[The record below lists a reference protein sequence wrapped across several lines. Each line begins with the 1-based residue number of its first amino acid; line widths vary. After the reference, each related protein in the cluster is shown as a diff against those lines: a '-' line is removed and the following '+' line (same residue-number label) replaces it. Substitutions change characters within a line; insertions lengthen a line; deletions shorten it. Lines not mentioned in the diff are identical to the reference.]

1 MQYNEAK
8 GKNSMTVRNSRRHA
22 WKKIVFIMG
31 CVVVFCT
38 TYALILPA
46 ITMEVPTYCGFEEH
60 IHTDECYRQITSENK
75 ITPIPVESNP
85 NIHHHTSTCYDE
97 LGTLICGEADFVV
110 HTHDEN
116 CYNTDGSLWC
126 PLPEISLHIH
136 DESCNIPQDDENQF
150 HIHTDECY
158 ELRKKYI
165 CGFDAPE
172 TDIFG
177 NEIIGGIETDFPI
190 STDNGFFPA
199 PPVDE
204 FASGE
209 VTMVSEDETAEPALP
224 ELSEP
229 VTQPST
235 ETIPET
241 ISEPAVTEPFSEDMQ
256 TSTTF
261 SDILQSETTPL
272 QSDNNSFDEVIP
284 GFGSPAEDI
293 TTAPMVH
300 VHTDD
305 CYIYEKVLICEKAES
320 TQAADLG
327 EYPIDLMTIGMEN
340 YGLTDNQEEPTDT
353 IELEEPVIPDKSE
366 YTDLL
371 ETNEEPIVTD
381 ELGNAD
387 ELSNP
392 GENENV
398 DELGNPGEVLNQDW
412 LPELGDG
419 SNTSIC
425 AIPEVILH
433 EHDSNCFNEFGELVC
448 GMLAVRIHQHTQ
460 ECEGICYITEE
471 IPIDE
476 TALTCEIPVG
486 EGAHLHSFEYGCFD
500 ENMNI
505 ICPLDES
512 LGHVHDIHCYGKWEL
527 ICGMEEHEHTE
538 ECGIDPDADDIE
550 IEDDGIT
557 MLAVSPD
564 TWGYNYE
571 NGSVSGIYWN
581 RTFELATVPLSEIKE
596 GAPYIFCGQNNYT
609 LMTNE
614 DFIMTD
620 SGFQNQSIQHTY
632 RKAVTLASV
641 SNYSAYQYWHFER
654 AAGENQ
660 FYIYSKDVTGKMHYL
675 TFSEPDY
682 YTTWKEYTANI
693 ILTEDKN
700 SSVPFTVTPVAE
712 NALNI
717 YSLIEGHTIY
727 INPYFGDSNKTTCWW
742 GHQSP
747 ANIKVCTPAPTVNEN
762 TANRLPT
769 VASSNTIINLFDY
782 WTASDGEEK
791 RFINDNI
798 NDYDNS
804 NLGINN
810 NHTLKFSRNGA
821 KNTINGWTGS
831 EKPYNNLVENV
842 LDNDG
847 YPFLS
852 LETTGSSES
861 LAYLFNPDISH
872 PGKISYSNVGGL
884 LRNNDEGYFY
894 FDCKETM
901 AEYNESDNSIHIYDR
916 PGVLSHNKNATGGY
930 DVGMFFP
937 FNNAPQV
944 METKCDTY
952 PISHY
957 FGMTIT
963 TRFFQKNGGYT
974 KESNGIPTSFHF
986 SGDDDVWIFIDDVLI
1001 GDGGGIHDACS
1012 IDINFVTGE
1021 VFINKGKVNET
1032 KTTLYDAY
1040 NVAGRLDSTTWSNN
1054 TFADNTTHTLKFFYL
1069 ERGNYSSNLELKYNL
1084 ISIPK
1089 TAIYKVDQYGQV
1101 VPGAKFAVY
1110 AANAYYDEDDN
1121 IVYEMLDKKDGSP
1134 VTEPENPKYDE
1145 YGNLLDDSNHIIA
1158 QALYTGITNYQG
1170 EMIFED
1176 TTNHVPFTLTELQD
1190 RFGDHFILRE
1200 IKVPDGY
1207 RIVSKDVYL
1216 EIWKGANQTIL
1227 RCQNTNE
1234 SGSRA
1239 ASTLQVTATDKIWLK
1254 DGNGAKQEKY
1264 YEIIRNEAT
1273 NHVTTKTYGTLF
1285 AVIMKYTG
1293 PVDSN
1298 GDPILESLGSND
1310 SWTPVYGNDKIG
1322 YTLVDVKDHKGDIVS
1337 AAIEAAQKSQAEGNE
1352 VVFKVSP
1359 SCEMQV
1365 TLENLPG
1372 HITTY
1377 YRMLGENDKNKTRYT
1392 VGFYWTAANNINDAT
1407 PNNTH
1412 SVYSHEDELE
1422 EIRIPGAKG
1431 FERAFGANIKVP
1443 NLINKIFVQKI
1454 DENNNLINGA
1464 TFAIYRVQQDEASNE
1479 IKYRDIN
1486 GTLVGLSENAEINGT
1501 TGYITDGSI
1510 KIKPVN
1516 VTTTATLPDNI
1527 HVGTGEFTNLDDG
1540 QYIIKEINAPAGY
1553 KINTTDIMVLV
1564 TEDTIYANAGTE
1576 DDGVIVGRGPGY
1588 VVSTL
1593 DHFASHDKIDNTLT
1607 WIYAQM
1613 RISGPSTS
1621 FYDIGKEDKIKGYIS
1636 VNESSET
1643 NGTPN
1648 NSDGA
1653 FKTYLKYK
1661 PDDAVEV
1668 GHVAFNYYP
1677 NADRHN
1683 KDDELAQYR
1692 RIFTTSGW
1700 PYYEL
1705 WQDYEFGLE
1714 QVANTSINY
1723 EDWSQ
1728 NEITHLF
1735 SRSTYIRVM
1744 DDQDSTLTVCKKN
1757 ADGNMTLSGASFRLY
1772 RLNSE
1777 GINEYYSLNNETDTV
1792 EWTSEADKA
1801 TLITTEE
1808 NGKPVNGFI
1817 HLKDGTYYLE
1827 EVAAPSGYIPLS
1839 SVVTV
1844 TINLTEADDRK
1855 AVATVPNGENTSTK
1869 LLTVDTEL
1877 IKNSYTFTVTVRNT
1891 IGHELPQTG
1900 GCGTE
1905 VYTAVGISIIVISI
1919 ALAVI
1924 KKRKTA

>member
-97 LGTLICGEADFVV
+97 FGTLICGEADFVV

-136 DESCNIPQDDENQF
+136 DESCNIPQDDENEF

-190 STDNGFFPA
+190 STDNGFSPA

-209 VTMVSEDETAEPALP
+209 VTTVSEDETAEPALP

-261 SDILQSETTPL
+261 SDILQSETAPL

-293 TTAPMVH
+293 TTAPLVH

-327 EYPIDLMTIGMEN
+327 EYPIGLMTIGMEN

-353 IELEEPVIPDKSE
+353 IELEEPVIPDESE

-381 ELGNAD
+381 GLGNAD

-398 DELGNPGEVLNQDW
+398 DELDNPDEILNQDW

-527 ICGMEEHEHTE
+527 ICGMEEHTHKMQ
-538 ECGIDPDADDIE
+538 CGIDPDSEE
-550 IEDDGIT
+550 IQLNEIT
-557 MLAVSPD
+557 MLANDGSS
-564 TWGYNYE
+564 WGYNE
-571 NGSVSGIYWN
+571 DGSIYWN
-581 RTFELATVPLSEIKE
+581 RGNGLSPIPFENIEENVPYLIFGYAGNNLLGDSTYTKEEFSYLKAIPKEEVTDYRQYERWYFEKYQDSE
-596 GAPYIFCGQNNYT
+596 Y
-609 LMTNE
+609 
-614 DFIMTD
+614 
-620 SGFQNQSIQHTY
+620 
-632 RKAVTLASV
+632 
-641 SNYSAYQYWHFER
+641 
-654 AAGENQ
+654 
-660 FYIYSKDVTGKMHYL
+660 YIYYLDNNGVRQYLKFGDNGVKEWNKQTKQVLLTPSKEDA
-675 TFSEPDY
+675 
-682 YTTWKEYTANI
+682 TA
-693 ILTEDKN
+693 
-700 SSVPFTVTPVAE
+700 FTVEKCTKSEYPNHIVFKKIIDGKKYY
-712 NALNI
+712 LN
-717 YSLIEGHTIY
+717 S
-727 INPYFGDSNKTTCWW
+727 YFGDKPSSNGNTTHWLAYEEYSE
-742 GHQSP
+742 GSF
-747 ANIKVCTPAPTVNEN
+747 IKLQKYHNEQ

-810 NHTLKFSRNGA
+810 NHTLKFSRSGD

-831 EKPYNNLVENV
+831 EKPYNNLVEKV

-852 LETTGSSES
+852 QATTGSNES

-901 AEYNESDNSIHIYDR
+901 AEYNEADNNIYIYDK
-916 PGVLSHNKNATGGY
+916 PGVKSHNNNN
-930 DVGMFFP
+930 DIGMFFP

-963 TRFFQKNGGYT
+963 TRFIQKNGGYT
-974 KESNGIPTSFHF
+974 KENSGIPTSFHF

-1012 IDINFVTGE
+1012 IDIDFVTGK
-1021 VFINKGKVNET
+1021 VLINNTE
-1032 KTTLYDAY
+1032 KTTLRRAFEDAGKA
-1040 NVAGRLDSTTWSNN
+1040 NTTNWSGN

-1110 AANAYYDEDDN
+1110 AANAYYDKDGN
-1121 IVYEMLDKKDGSP
+1121 IVGYKMLNERGGHP

-1158 QALYTGITNYQG
+1158 RALYTGITNNQG

-1200 IKVPDGY
+1200 IEVPDGY
-1207 RIVSKDVYL
+1207 RVVSKDVYL

-1239 ASTLQVTATDKIWLK
+1239 ASTLQVTATDDIWLRK
-1254 DGNGAKQEKY
+1254 GSSAEKRDY
-1264 YEIIRNEAT
+1264 YDIIRNEAT
-1273 NHVTTKTYGTLF
+1273 NHVTTETYGTLF
-1285 AVIMKYTG
+1285 AVVMKYTG

-1298 GDPILESLGSND
+1298 GNPTDLSSNS
-1310 SWTPVYGNDKIG
+1310 SWSPVYGNDKIG
-1322 YTLVDVKDHKGDIVS
+1322 YTLVDIKDHNDDIIS

-1365 TLENLPG
+1365 TLEHLPG

-1377 YRMLGENDKNKTRYT
+1377 YRMLGEHEKNKTRYT
-1392 VGFYWTAANNINDAT
+1392 VGFFWTEANSLSLAKSD
-1407 PNNTH
+1407 NTH
-1412 SVYSHEDELE
+1412 GVYSHEDELE
-1422 EIRIPGAKG
+1422 VILEVPTGTKG

-1443 NLINKIFVQKI
+1443 NLINRIFVQKI

-1464 TFAIYRVQQDEASNE
+1464 TFTIYRVHQDEASNE

-1593 DHFASHDKIDNTLT
+1593 DHFASQDKIDNTLT

-1613 RISGPSTS
+1613 RISEPSTS
-1621 FYDIGKEDKIKGYIS
+1621 FYDIGKEDKIEGYIS
-1636 VNESSET
+1636 VNESNKTVEKAEE
-1643 NGTPN
+1643 
-1648 NSDGA
+1648 A

-1661 PDDAVEV
+1661 PDDAVAG

-1683 KDDELAQYR
+1683 KDDKLAQYR

-1705 WQDYEFGLE
+1705 WQDYNYYKDH
-1714 QVANTSINY
+1714 VAPNVNY

-1772 RLNSE
+1772 RLNSSE

-1827 EVAAPSGYIPLS
+1827 EVAAPAGYIPLS

-1869 LLTVDTEL
+1869 PLAVDTEL
-1877 IKNSYTFTVTVRNT
+1877 IKNSYTFTVTVNNT

-1924 KKRKTA
+1924 KRRKTA

>member
-60 IHTDECYRQITSENK
+60 IHTDECYRQITSENI

-97 LGTLICGEADFVV
+97 FGTLICGEADFVV

-136 DESCNIPQDDENQF
+136 DESCNIPQDDENEF

-209 VTMVSEDETAEPALP
+209 VTTVSEDETAEPALP

-229 VTQPST
+229 VTQPT
-235 ETIPET
+235 AETIPET

-261 SDILQSETTPL
+261 SDILQSETAPL
-272 QSDNNSFDEVIP
+272 QSDNNSFGEVIP

-293 TTAPMVH
+293 TTAPLVH

-340 YGLTDNQEEPTDT
+340 YGSTDNQEEPTDT
-353 IELEEPVIPDKSE
+353 IELEEPVIPDESE

-381 ELGNAD
+381 GLGNAD
-387 ELSNP
+387 ELSNL

-398 DELGNPGEVLNQDW
+398 DELGNPDEVLNQDW

-448 GMLAVRIHQHTQ
+448 EMLAVRIHQHTQ

-527 ICGMEEHEHTE
+527 ICGMEEHTHKMQ
-538 ECGIDPDADDIE
+538 CGIDPDAEDIE
-550 IEDDGIT
+550 IEADEIMT
-557 MLAVSPD
+557 LANEG
-564 TWGYNYE
+564 TNWGYNLD
-571 NGSVSGIYWN
+571 GSIYWN
-581 RTFELATVPLSEIKE
+581 RGGSFEQVPFDDIKE
-596 GAPYIFCGQNNYT
+596 NETYLIFGYSGNNIMSGSTYT
-609 LMTNE
+609 KNE
-614 DFIMTD
+614 C
-620 SGFQNQSIQHTY
+620 S
-632 RKAVTLASV
+632 
-641 SNYSAYQYWHFER
+641 
-654 AAGENQ
+654 
-660 FYIYSKDVTGKMHYL
+660 YL
-675 TFSEPDY
+675 TAIPKENVDSFNQYQKWCFEKTADNKYLIY
-682 YTTWKEYTANI
+682 YIDSTNAKQYLKFGDNGVVEWNDQTLQVLLSSNKNEATA
-693 ILTEDKN
+693 
-700 SSVPFTVTPVAE
+700 FTVEACSDAKYNNHIVIKADRDNQTYWL
-712 NALNI
+712 NAFYGDKPGSQNLTTHWCA
-717 YSLIEGHTIY
+717 YPAGSEGSY
-727 INPYFGDSNKTTCWW
+727 IKLMQYKN
-742 GHQSP
+742 
-747 ANIKVCTPAPTVNEN
+747 NEQ

-782 WTASDGEEK
+782 WTASDDAEGQYMS
-791 RFINDNI
+791 DVG
-798 NDYDNS
+798 S
-804 NLGINN
+804 NTYLGINKNHKLHFVYDGEGGINQWVGTGKPPYVNIVN
-810 NHTLKFSRNGA
+810 NTLG
-821 KNTINGWTGS
+821 
-831 EKPYNNLVENV
+831 
-842 LDNDG
+842 NDG

-852 LETTGSSES
+852 QATTGSSES
-861 LAYLFNPDISH
+861 LAYLFNPDIAH
-872 PGKISYSNVGGL
+872 PGKASYPNVGGL
-884 LRNNDEGYFY
+884 LRNNDEGYFF

-901 AEYNESDNSIHIYDR
+901 AEYNEADNNIYIYDK
-916 PGVLSHNKNATGGY
+916 PGVKENDGAKGQ
-930 DVGMFFP
+930 FFP
-937 FNNAPQV
+937 FNKAPQV
-944 METKCDTY
+944 MELARDNALLN
-952 PISHY
+952 HY

-963 TRFFQKNGGYT
+963 TRFIQKNGGYT
-974 KESNGIPTSFHF
+974 KENSGIPTSFHF

-1012 IDINFVTGE
+1012 IDIDFVTGD
-1021 VFINKGKVNET
+1021 VKINGNH
-1032 KTTLYDAY
+1032 KTTLKKAFTDA
-1040 NVAGRLDSTTWSNN
+1040 GKESTTNWSGN

-1110 AANAYYDEDDN
+1110 AAEADYDKDGN
-1121 IVYEMLDKKDGSP
+1121 IVGYKMLNERKGHP
-1134 VTEPENPKYDE
+1134 VTEPENPQYDADGNFTDA
-1145 YGNLLDDSNHIIA
+1145 YGTTTVK
-1158 QALYTGITNYQG
+1158 ALYTGITNNQG

-1200 IKVPDGY
+1200 IEVPDGY
-1207 RIVSKDVYL
+1207 RVVSKDVYL

-1239 ASTLQVTATDKIWLK
+1239 ASTLQVTATDKIWVRTKDGAAQKQYYTILK
-1254 DGNGAKQEKY
+1254 D
-1264 YEIIRNEAT
+1264 EAT
-1273 NHVTTKTYGTLF
+1273 NHVTATASGTLF
-1285 AVIMKYTG
+1285 AVVMKYTG
-1293 PVDSN
+1293 PVNQN
-1298 GDPILESLGSND
+1298 GDPDFNYLGSNS
-1310 SWTPVYGNDKIG
+1310 SWSPVYGNDKIG
-1322 YTLVDVKDHKGDIVS
+1322 YTLVDVKAHKGDIVS

-1377 YRMLGENDKNKTRYT
+1377 YRMLGENDKKNTRYT
-1392 VGFYWTAANNINDAT
+1392 VGFFWTEANNINGAT
-1407 PNNTH
+1407 PTNTYG
-1412 SVYSHEDELE
+1412 VYSHEDELE
-1422 EIRIPGAKG
+1422 VIPEVPTGTKG

-1443 NLINKIFVQKI
+1443 NLINRIFVQKI

-1464 TFAIYRVQQDEASNE
+1464 TFAIYRVHQDEKDGT
-1479 IKYRDIN
+1479 IKYRDKE
-1486 GTLVGLSENAEINGT
+1486 GGFLVALPEDAVPT
-1501 TGYITDGSI
+1501 PDKGYITVDGKTI
-1510 KIKPVN
+1510 EPIA
-1516 VTTTATLPDNI
+1516 TTTTSQLDTV

-1540 QYIIKEINAPAGY
+1540 QYIIKEIKAPAGY

-1593 DHFASHDKIDNTLT
+1593 DHFASQDKIDNTLT

-1613 RISGPSTS
+1613 RISEPSTS
-1621 FYDIGKEDKIKGYIS
+1621 FYDIGKEDKIEGYIS
-1636 VNESSET
+1636 VNESNKTVEKAEE
-1643 NGTPN
+1643 
-1648 NSDGA
+1648 A

-1661 PDDAVEV
+1661 PDDAVAG

-1677 NADRHN
+1677 NADRHDI
-1683 KDDELAQYR
+1683 DDELAQYR

-1705 WQDYEFGLE
+1705 WQDYKFGLE

-1744 DDQDSTLTVCKKN
+1744 DDQDSTLTVYKTN
-1757 ADGNMTLSGASFRLY
+1757 SDGNAELSGASFRLY
-1772 RLNSE
+1772 RINSDD
-1777 GINEYYSLNNETDTV
+1777 IYEYYSLNTETDV
-1792 EWTSEADKA
+1792 VSWGDINNA
-1801 TLITTEE
+1801 TCITTGE

-1844 TINLTEADDRK
+1844 TINLNNAEK

-1869 LLTVDTEL
+1869 LLAVETEL
-1877 IKNSYTFTVTVRNT
+1877 IENSYTFAVTVKNI

-1924 KKRKTA
+1924 KRRKTA

>member
-97 LGTLICGEADFVV
+97 FGTLICGEADFVV

-136 DESCNIPQDDENQF
+136 DESCNIPQDDENEF

-209 VTMVSEDETAEPALP
+209 VTTVAEAETAEPALP

-261 SDILQSETTPL
+261 SDILQSETVPL
-272 QSDNNSFDEVIP
+272 QSDSNSFDEVIP

-293 TTAPMVH
+293 TTAPLIH

-320 TQAADLG
+320 TQAVDLG
-327 EYPIDLMTIGMEN
+327 EYPIGLMTIGMEN
-340 YGLTDNQEEPTDT
+340 YGSTDNQEEPIDT
-353 IELEEPVIPDKSE
+353 IELEEPVIPDESE

-371 ETNEEPIVTD
+371 ETNEEPIVND
-381 ELGNAD
+381 GLGNAD

-398 DELGNPGEVLNQDW
+398 DELGDSDEVLNQDW

-641 SNYSAYQYWHFER
+641 SNYSAYQYWYFER

-727 INPYFGDSNKTTCWW
+727 IKPYFGDSNKTTCWW

-782 WTASDGEEK
+782 WTASDDAEGQYMSDVAP
-791 RFINDNI
+791 NT
-798 NDYDNS
+798 
-804 NLGINN
+804 NLGINKNHRLRFVYDKETDINVWVGAGKPPYVNIVN
-810 NHTLKFSRNGA
+810 NTLG
-821 KNTINGWTGS
+821 
-831 EKPYNNLVENV
+831 
-842 LDNDG
+842 NDG

-852 LETTGSSES
+852 QATTGSNES

-872 PGKISYSNVGGL
+872 PGKASYPNVGGL
-884 LRNNDEGYFY
+884 LRNNDEGYFF

-901 AEYNESDNSIHIYDR
+901 AEYNEADNNIYIYDK
-916 PGVLSHNKNATGGY
+916 PGVKENDGAKGQ
-930 DVGMFFP
+930 FFP
-937 FNNAPQV
+937 FNKAPQV
-944 METKCDTY
+944 MELARDDKLLN
-952 PISHY
+952 HY

-963 TRFFQKNGGYT
+963 TRFIQKNGGYT
-974 KESNGIPTSFHF
+974 KENSGIPTSFHF

-1012 IDINFVTGE
+1012 IDIDFVTGD
-1021 VFINKGKVNET
+1021 VIINKGKNVEY
-1032 KTTLYDAY
+1032 KTTLYQAY
-1040 NVAGRLDSTTWSNN
+1040 INAGKANTTKWSETKPN

-1110 AANAYYDEDDN
+1110 AANESYN
-1121 IVYEMLDKKDGSP
+1121 MLYKKDGAL

-1145 YGNLLDDSNHIIA
+1145 YGNLYDDSNNIIA
-1158 QALYTGITNYQG
+1158 QALYTGITNNQG

-1200 IKVPDGY
+1200 IEVPDGY
-1207 RIVSKDVYL
+1207 RVVSKDVYL

-1239 ASTLQVTATDKIWLK
+1239 ASTLQVTATDDIWLRK
-1254 DGNGAKQEKY
+1254 GSSAEKRDY
-1264 YEIIRNEAT
+1264 YDIIRNEAT
-1273 NHVTTKTYGTLF
+1273 NHVTTETYGTLF
-1285 AVIMKYTG
+1285 AVVMKYTG

-1298 GDPILESLGSND
+1298 GNPTDLSSNS
-1310 SWTPVYGNDKIG
+1310 SWSPVYGNDKIG
-1322 YTLVDVKDHKGDIVS
+1322 YTLVDIKDHNDDIIS

-1377 YRMLGENDKNKTRYT
+1377 YRMLGENDKKNTRYT
-1392 VGFYWTAANNINDAT
+1392 VGFFWTEANNINGAT
-1407 PNNTH
+1407 PTNTYG
-1412 SVYSHEDELE
+1412 VYSHEDELE
-1422 EIRIPGAKG
+1422 VIPEVPTGTKG

-1464 TFAIYRVQQDEASNE
+1464 TFAIYRVHQDEKDGT
-1479 IKYRDIN
+1479 IKYRDKE
-1486 GTLVGLSENAEINGT
+1486 GGFLVELPEDAVPTPDE
-1501 TGYITDGSI
+1501 GYITVDGKTI
-1510 KIKPVN
+1510 EPIA
-1516 VTTTATLPDNI
+1516 TTTTSQLDNV

-1540 QYIIKEINAPAGY
+1540 QYIIKEIKAPAGY

-1613 RISGPSTS
+1613 RISEPSTS
-1621 FYDIGKEDKIKGYIS
+1621 FYDIGKEDKIEGYIS
-1636 VNESSET
+1636 VNESNKTVEKAEE
-1643 NGTPN
+1643 
-1648 NSDGA
+1648 A

-1661 PDDAVEV
+1661 PDDAFAG

-1683 KDDELAQYR
+1683 KDDKLAQYR

-1705 WQDYEFGLE
+1705 WQDYNYYKDH
-1714 QVANTSINY
+1714 VAPNVNY

-1744 DDQDSTLTVCKKN
+1744 DDQDSTLTVYKTN
-1757 ADGNMTLSGASFRLY
+1757 SDGNAKLSGASFRLY
-1772 RLNSE
+1772 RINSE
-1777 GINEYYSLNNETDTV
+1777 GIYEYYSLNTETDV
-1792 EWTSEADKA
+1792 VSWGDINNA
-1801 TLITTEE
+1801 TCITTGE

-1844 TINLTEADDRK
+1844 TINLNNAEK

-1869 LLTVDTEL
+1869 LLAVETEL
-1877 IKNSYTFTVTVRNT
+1877 IENSYTFAVTVKNI